1 MALTNKEKTLIE
13 DNLNQEYICIRKYEQ
28 YASLA
33 SDQNIKKVFTD
44 IADKE
49 RQHADTLKGMLQ
61 GSNITSQNIFETY
74 TKPENNLSNVQH
86 DLGIT
91 DAQLLNDA
99 LSTEK
104 HVSSSYNTA
113 VLESVDP
120 NIRKQLQHI
129 QQEEQNHAE
138 TLFRE
143 MQSNGWYNPS

>member
-1 MALTNKEKTLIE
+1 MPLTNKEQTLIE
-13 DNLNQEYICIRKYEQ
+13 DNLNAEYLCVRKYEQ
-28 YASLA
+28 YAAMA
-33 SDQNIKKVFTD
+33 SDQNLKQVFTD
-44 IADKE
+44 LANRE
-49 RQHADTLKGMLQ
+49 VQHVNTLKGILSQ
-61 GSNITSQNIFETY
+61 NGVNSQNIFESY
-74 TKPENNLSNVQH
+74 NKPQGDLSNMQNN
-86 DLGIT
+86 LGIT

-138 TLFRE
+138 ILFKE
-143 MQSNGWYNPS
+143 MQSRGWYSVK